1 MVQLLTS
8 TVGRKY
14 LMGLSGLIWV
24 GFVFSH
30 MAGNL
35 LIFVGPEAYNSY
47 GHAITSGYLI
57 YAAESILIAAL
68 TVHILCGVSLVIEN
82 KKARPVGYAA
92 SGSRLKGA
100 SLASK
105 TMAIH
110 GTIILIFL
118 ISHLFTFKFGPV
130 YWTQI
135 DGENVR
141 DLHRLMV
148 EIFHQPAYLVGYG
161 ICLLLLGLHLSHGV
175 GSIFQSFGLLHP
187 SYQTLIQRVKWV
199 YTTVVILGFLSQPL
213 YIFFFVS

>member
-8 TVGRKY
+8 TVGKKY
-14 LMGLSGLIWV
+14 LMGLSGLVWV
-24 GFVFSH
+24 GFVFAH

-35 LIFVGPEAYNSY
+35 LIFIGPEAYNLY
-47 GHAITSGYLI
+47 GHALTSGYFI
-57 YAAESILIAAL
+57 YAAEAVLILAL
-68 TVHILCGVSLVIEN
+68 VTHVICGVSLTLEN
-82 KKARPVGYAA
+82 KRARPTSYAA
-92 SGSRLKGA
+92 SGSRHKSA

-118 ISHLFTFKFGPV
+118 ITHLVTFKFGPV
-130 YWTQI
+130 YMANI
-135 DGENVR
+135 DGLMVR

-148 EIFHQPAYLVGYG
+148 EIFHQPIYVVSYA

-187 SYQTLIQRVKWV
+187 AYQGLIEKIKWT
-199 YTTVVILGFLSQPL
+199 YSLVVVAGFLSQPI
-213 YIFFFVS
+213 YIFLFV